1 MCVNDFAER
10 CKPDHM
16 YIYTCSDSICVLRL
30 DRSNPPSESVKQA
43 WLSGCSAREVC
54 SKCLCRCHQK
64 SRETLQGLMAVRFAH
79 ASVQLHIWRWVSGTG
94 LHTFLSLFHPFF
106 ADSGHTCWLGWQ
118 AAVISELLMVFFG
131 PSLAPR
137 RPSEEHITVSKERCI
152 QAEAKRQIASRTYR
166 TLMYEQL
173 LHPKVCSLSRLVTV
187 LWSCFCHSPDSCSSI
202 IGAQGGGELRFQGWK
217 QDKRERLIIVCTR
230 SLQQRVRS
238 VKGFG
243 S

>member
-1 MCVNDFAER
+1 
-10 CKPDHM
+10 M
-16 YIYTCSDSICVLRL
+16 YTYTCSDSICVLRL
-30 DRSNPPSESVKQA
+30 DRSNLPSESVKQA

-64 SRETLQGLMAVRFAH
+64 SRETLQGLIAVSFAH
-79 ASVQLHIWRWVSGTG
+79 ASVQLHIWRWVSGTR

-152 QAEAKRQIASRTYR
+152 QAEAKRQIASRRYR

-173 LHPKVCSLSRLVTV
+173 LHPKVCCLSHLVTV
-187 LWSCFCHSPDSCSSI
+187 LLSCSGPHDRFLI
-202 IGAQGGGELRFQGWK
+202 PAQVSLELKVEESSGFKATGNKTHW
-217 QDKRERLIIVCTR
+217 LIIVCTR